1 MLQQTTVEKAEKRFG
16 FLDNLFEDSNGKGEL
31 KKDTDFLSDD
41 YAAAIRIAAN
51 LSSNAKWIPYPF
63 LQNRIRKIADEMRTQ
78 SELFRS
84 KISELGGQ
92 LPQVAVDNR
101 DLLEFRQNV
110 KRLVKDMEEHAA
122 DFILH
127 VQKIAHRRPT
137 RHFPFGFPSC
147 QCHISFLLFVFTP
160 SIVQPMCRQKGLK
173 CTNKTTTLIH
183 SQIILDK
190 LYHKCDKKRKTAA
203 SPMSSCQSRFT

>member
-122 DFILH
+122 QSEALTH
-127 VQKIAHRRPT
+127 QKNKIT
-137 RHFPFGFPSC
+137 DESVKEL
-147 QCHISFLLFVFTP
+147 ISAV
-160 SIVQPMCRQKGLK
+160 IVDMQRQKDE
-173 CTNKTTTLIH
+173 LIDIVMRL
-183 SQIILDK
+183 S
-190 LYHKCDKKRKTAA
+190 
-203 SPMSSCQSRFT
+203 